1 MKLPEINYDDLPDE
15 VKSLMEGGAE
25 FDSIVDGNIAIDF
38 PIGPEE
44 HKQMRVDSAR
54 KLVLHRR
61 WAEEMQTLYNRYESG
76 KITKEEAESL
86 AKEAT
91 DRKKEG
97 RFS

>member
-1 MKLPEINYDDLPDE
+1 MKLPEINFDDLPDE
-15 VKSLMEGGAE
+15 VKALVEGGAE

-44 HKQMRVDSAR
+44 HKKMKIDSAR

-61 WAEEMQTLYNRYESG
+61 WVEEMEVLYKRYESG
-76 KITKEEAESL
+76 KITREEAERL